1 MVQSSKVSVNKRVR
15 ALLVETFKI
24 DKSQLTK
31 ALLFKIDSLRARE
44 IRVYA
49 VNILHAK
56 VSINKLKVIYK

>member
-1 MVQSSKVSVNKRVR
+1 M
-15 ALLVETFKI
+15 VETFKI